1 MAAGSQI
8 IIVTPNEGLARDLRE
23 ALRAADIEFEPTVL
37 PSYPTR
43 EEFRSLLTSRAG
55 KLGAIIID
63 VGDQALA
70 LGLIREA
77 KESHPD
83 LAAVAADTASR
94 ADSILA
100 AMRAGAS
107 EYLVPPFDV
116 RQLRQSLQARPKV
129 DRSSKTRGRLICFL
143 PAQGGNGA
151 STIALHVAD
160 AISLQIKKK
169 VLLVDFDFHS
179 GTIAFRLRL
188 KPEFTLADALAR
200 TDVIDE
206 LWPRIVTTWNGLDVL
221 PSPDFS
227 HVSPDRLERIPQ
239 VFRSATYL
247 YPCVIIDL
255 PSGVFSSCQDVFRLA
270 DKIYL
275 VSTPEVMS
283 LHLARR
289 KISQFMELG
298 IAGEDVRLILNRV
311 GSKKALDTSD
321 VGKVVGVPVDW
332 TISNEY
338 SLVNDTYLKGEL
350 VPGNSALG
358 RELHRLGCHVMGIKD
373 ASPTG
378 GKKWKFL

>member
-1 MAAGSQI
+1 MATGSQI
-8 IIVTPNEGLARDLRE
+8 IIVTPKEGLARDLRE
-23 ALRAADIEFEPTVL
+23 ALGSADIEFEATVL

-43 EEFRSLLTSRAG
+43 EEFRSLLTSRPG

-70 LGLIREA
+70 LELIREA
-77 KESHPD
+77 RESHPD
-83 LAAVAADTASR
+83 LVVVAADTASR

-129 DRSSKTRGRLICFL
+129 DRSSKTKGRLICFL

-160 AISLQIKKK
+160 AISRQIKKK

-227 HVSPDRLERIPQ
+227 HVSPDRLERIPE

-289 KISQFMELG
+289 KISQCMELG

-311 GSKKALDTSD
+311 GSKKALDTSH

-332 TISNEY
+332 TIRNEY
-338 SLVNDTYLKGEL
+338 ALVNDTYLKGEL

-358 RELHRLGCHVMGIKD
+358 RELYRLGCRIMGIKEV
-373 ASPTG
+373 SPTG

>member
-1 MAAGSQI
+1 MVTGSQI

-23 ALRAADIEFEPTVL
+23 ALGAAEIESELTIL

-43 EEFRSLLTSRAG
+43 EEFRGLLASRAG
-55 KLGAIIID
+55 KLAAIVID

-70 LGLIREA
+70 IELIRA
-77 KESHPD
+77 SRESHPD
-83 LAAVAADTASR
+83 LATVAADVTSR

-107 EYLVPPFDV
+107 EYLVPPFDA
-116 RQLRQSLQARPKV
+116 RQLRQSLRTRPKL

-151 STIALHVAD
+151 STVALHVAD
-160 AISLQIKKK
+160 AISRQTKEK

-200 TDVIDE
+200 IDVIDE

-227 HVSPDRLERIPQ
+227 HLSPDRLDRIPE
-239 VFRSATYL
+239 VFRSATSV
-247 YPCVIIDL
+247 YPCVIVDL
-255 PSGVFSSCQDVFRLA
+255 PSSVFSSSRDVFRLA

-298 IAGEDVRLILNRV
+298 IASENVRLILNRV
-311 GSKKALDTSD
+311 GSKKALETSD
-321 VGKVVGVPVDW
+321 VAKVVGLPVDW
-332 TISNEY
+332 TVSNEY
-338 SLVNDTYLKGEL
+338 ALVSDTYLKGEL

-358 RELHRLGCHVMGIKD
+358 RELHRLGCRVVGIKD
-373 ASPTG
+373 TSQTG

>member
-1 MAAGSQI
+1 MATGNQI
-8 IIVTPNEGLARDLRE
+8 IIGRTKVLHGICVR
-23 ALRAADIEFEPTVL
+23 L
-37 PSYPTR
+37 PSYPIRTFLSGVESSAR
-43 EEFRSLLTSRAG
+43 
-55 KLGAIIID
+55 ID

-70 LGLIREA
+70 LELIREA
-77 KESHPD
+77 KESHPE
-83 LAAVAADTASR
+83 LVAVAADTTSR

-116 RQLRQSLQARPKV
+116 QQLRQSLRARPKA
-129 DRSSKTRGRLICFL
+129 DRSSKTKGRLICFI
-143 PAQGGNGA
+143 PAQGGNGS
-151 STIALHVAD
+151 STVALHVAD
-160 AISLQIKKK
+160 AISRQINEK

-200 TDVIDE
+200 NDVIDE

-221 PSPDFS
+221 PSPNFAQ
-227 HVSPDRLERIPQ
+227 VSPDRLDRIPE

-255 PSGVFSSCQDVFRLA
+255 PSSVFSSSQEVFRLA

-289 KISQFMELG
+289 KISQFLELG
-298 IAGEDVRLILNRV
+298 IASEDVRLILNRV
-311 GSKKALDTSD
+311 GSKKALETSD

-332 TISNEY
+332 TIRNEY

-358 RELHRLGCHVMGIKD
+358 RELYRLGCHIMGIKEV
-373 ASPTG
+373 SPTG